1 MQNQTQN
8 QLQTQK
14 PLEDKWKSATLS
26 NNFIFYKVMR
36 DHIPACQ
43 KLIEMLLNIKIE
55 HIELHAEEVI
65 EIDFEAKG
73 IRLDVYVTDNEK
85 LFDLEL
91 QVANT
96 HELPE
101 RARYYAASMAVDSLK
116 SGQKYK
122 ELCDSHV
129 IFICME
135 DIFENGLPV
144 YTFENICLEDE
155 KTKLNDRDFK
165 HFFIAPTCAKMLDDE
180 EIKSFFD
187 FLVTG
192 TPSSSFTKELESYV
206 TEAKQNHNY
215 KRQFME
221 WERQRAYDFDDGKQ
235 EGLKEGAQKKA
246 EEAAINLIKMNILS
260 PEQIAQAQGLPLEKI
275 LELKKSITVQ
285 A

>member
-1 MQNQTQN
+1 MQTQS
-8 QLQTQK
+8 QIQIKTEK
-14 PLEDKWKSATLS
+14 PLEDKWKKATLS

-43 KLIEMLLNIKIE
+43 RLIEMLLNIKIA
-55 HIELHAEEVI
+55 HIELHTEEVI
-65 EIDFEAKG
+65 EIDFDAKG
-73 IRLDVYVTDNEK
+73 IRLDVYVTDNGK

-96 HELPE
+96 SELPE

-116 SGQKYK
+116 SGQKYR
-122 ELCDSHV
+122 ELSDSHV

-135 DIFENGLPV
+135 DIFENELPV
-144 YTFENICLEDE
+144 CTFENVCLEDG
-155 KTKLNDRDFK
+155 KTKLNDRDYK
-165 HFFIAPTCAKMLDDE
+165 HFFIAPTCAKMLEDE

-192 TPSSSFTKELESYV
+192 TPSSSFTKELEGYV

-215 KRQFME
+215 KRQFMN
-221 WERQRAYDFDDGKQ
+221 WERQRAYDFADGKQ
-235 EGLKEGAQKKA
+235 EGAYEKAIEDAENLLREGD
-246 EEAAINLIKMNILS
+246 S
-260 PEQIAQAQGLPLEKI
+260 PEKVVRCIGLSLEKV
-275 LELKKSITVQ
+275 LELQKEIVVQ

>member
-1 MQNQTQN
+1 MQTQNQTQS
-8 QLQTQK
+8 QK
-14 PLEDKWKSATLS
+14 PLEDKWKMATLS

-55 HIELHAEEVI
+55 HIELHTEEVI
-65 EIDFEAKG
+65 EIDLEAKG
-73 IRLDVYVTDNEK
+73 IRLDVYVTDTGK

-96 HELPE
+96 SELPE

-116 SGQKYK
+116 SGQRYI
-122 ELCDSHV
+122 ELSDSHV

-135 DIFENGLPV
+135 DIFENKLPV
-144 YTFENICLEDE
+144 YTFENVCLEDG
-155 KTKLNDRDFK
+155 KTKLNDRDYK
-165 HFFIAPTCAKMLDDE
+165 HFFIAPTCAKMLEDE

-192 TPSSSFTKELESYV
+192 TASSSFTKELQGYV
-206 TEAKQNHNY
+206 AEAKQNHNY

-221 WERQRAYDFDDGKQ
+221 WERQRAYDFADGKQ
-235 EGLKEGAQKKA
+235 EGIKEGIKQAILGFTANDISEEVIA
-246 EEAAINLIKMNILS
+246 ESLKM
-260 PEQIAQAQGLPLEKI
+260 PLEDVHKI
-275 LELKKSITVQ
+275 IAENKK
-285 A
+285 

>member
-1 MQNQTQN
+1 MQTQSQNQV
-8 QLQTQK
+8 QTQP
-14 PLEDKWKSATLS
+14 PLEDKWKKANLS

-43 KLIEMLLNIKIE
+43 KLIEMLLNIKIQ
-55 HIELHAEEVI
+55 HIELHTEEVI
-65 EIDFEAKG
+65 EIDFDTKG
-73 IRLDVYVTDNEK
+73 IRLDVYVTDTGK

-96 HELPE
+96 RELPE

-116 SGQKYK
+116 SGQEYK
-122 ELCDSHV
+122 ELSDSHV

-144 YTFENICLEDE
+144 YTFENICLEDG
-155 KTKLNDRDFK
+155 KTKLNDRDYK
-165 HFFIAPTCAKMLDDE
+165 HFFIAPTCAKLLKDE

-192 TPSSSFTKELESYV
+192 IPSNSFTKELEGYV
-206 TEAKQNHNY
+206 AEAKQNHNY
-215 KRQFME
+215 KRQFMN
-221 WERQRAYDFDDGKQ
+221 WERQRAYDFADGKQ
-235 EGLKEGAQKKA
+235 EGAYEKA
-246 EEAAINLIKMNILS
+246 VETAENLLRMEVLS
-260 PEQIAQAQGLPLEKI
+260 PEQIAQASTLPLEKV
-275 LELKKSITVQ
+275 LELQKNITVN

>member
-1 MQNQTQN
+1 MQTQNQTQS
-8 QLQTQK
+8 QK
-14 PLEDKWKSATLS
+14 PLEDKWKMATLS

-55 HIELHAEEVI
+55 HIELHTEEVI
-65 EIDFEAKG
+65 EIDLEAKG
-73 IRLDVYVTDNEK
+73 IRLDVYVTDTGK

-96 HELPE
+96 SELPE

-116 SGQKYK
+116 SGQRYI
-122 ELCDSHV
+122 ELSDSHV

-135 DIFENGLPV
+135 DIFENKLPV
-144 YTFENICLEDE
+144 YTFENVCLEDGI
-155 KTKLNDRDFK
+155 TKLNDRDYK
-165 HFFIAPTCAKMLDDE
+165 HFFIAPTCAKMLEDE

-192 TPSSSFTKELESYV
+192 TASSSFTKELQGYV
-206 TEAKQNHNY
+206 AEAKQNHNY

-221 WERQRAYDFDDGKQ
+221 WERQRAYDFADGKK
-235 EGLKEGAQKKA
+235 EGLEQGAQQKA
-246 EEAAINLIKMNILS
+246 IEAAKNLKQNGVSIELISKCIGLS
-260 PEQIAQAQGLPLEKI
+260 VEEISKL
-275 LELKKSITVQ
+275 
-285 A
+285 

>member
-1 MQNQTQN
+1 MQTQPQSQN
-8 QLQTQK
+8 QTQK

-55 HIELHAEEVI
+55 HIELHTEEVI
-65 EIDFEAKG
+65 EIDFGAKG
-73 IRLDVYVTDNEK
+73 IRLDVYITDTGK

-96 HELPE
+96 QELPE

-122 ELCDSHV
+122 ELSDSHV

-135 DIFENGLPV
+135 DVFENELPV
-144 YTFENICLEDE
+144 YTFENICLEDG
-155 KTKLNDRDFK
+155 KTKLNDRDYK
-165 HFFIAPTCAKMLDDE
+165 HFFIAPTCAKMLEDE

-192 TPSSSFTKELESYV
+192 TPSSSFTKELEVYV
-206 TEAKQNHNY
+206 AEAKQNHNY
-215 KRQFME
+215 KRQFMN
-221 WERQRAYDFDDGKQ
+221 WERQRAYDFADGKQ
-235 EGLKEGAQKKA
+235 EGLQEGANKKALEDAENLLREGDSPEKIARCINLPIETVLELQKK
-246 EEAAINLIKMNILS
+246 
-260 PEQIAQAQGLPLEKI
+260 
-275 LELKKSITVQ
+275 ITVN